1 MNKRHFVTSALMAA
15 VVSGVVSQASAQQVA
30 STDPS
35 VVKAGTYKVE
45 PYHTQVGFTLSHMG
59 FSNFSGFFTGAS
71 GSLTID
77 PAHLSAT
84 SLDVTIPVQSV
95 DTTVPKLDGELK
107 SAQWFDAGQFP
118 NATFR
123 STRVVRTGANTAN
136 ITGNLTLHGVTKP
149 ITLKARLIGS
159 GTNPL
164 DKMFTVGFE
173 ATGTI
178 IRSQFGIKQYVPLV
192 GDDVTLTI
200 AGTFELQQ

>member
-1 MNKRHFVTSALMAA
+1 MIRRHFATSALMAT
-15 VVSGVVSQASAQQVA
+15 VVVGAVSQASAQQVA

-35 VVKAGTYKVE
+35 AVKAGTYKVE

-77 PAHLSAT
+77 PAHLSST
-84 SLDVTIPVQSV
+84 SLDITIPVQSV

-107 SAQWFDAGQFP
+107 SAQWFDADKFP

-123 STRVVRTGANTAN
+123 STRVVRTGVNTAN
-136 ITGNLTLHGVTKP
+136 ITGNLTLHGVTRP
-149 ITLKARLIGS
+149 VTLKARLIGS

-178 IRSQFGIKQYVPLV
+178 VRSEFGVKQYVPLV
-192 GDDVTLTI
+192 GDTVTLTI
-200 AGTFELQQ
+200 AGAFELQQ

>member
-1 MNKRHFVTSALMAA
+1 MIKRHFATSAFMAA
-15 VVSGVVSQASAQQVA
+15 VIFGAVSQASAQQVA
-30 STDPS
+30 SPDPS
-35 VVKAGTYKVE
+35 AVKAGTYKVE

-107 SAQWFDAGQFP
+107 SAQWFDADKFP

-136 ITGNLTLHGVTKP
+136 ITGNLTLHGVTRP
-149 ITLKARLIGS
+149 VTLKARLIGS

-178 IRSQFGIKQYVPLV
+178 VRSEFGVKQYVPLV

-200 AGTFELQQ
+200 AGAFELQQ

>member
-35 VVKAGTYKVE
+35 AVKAGTYKVE

-178 IRSQFGIKQYVPLV
+178 VRSQFGVKQYVPLV

-200 AGTFELQQ
+200 DGAFELQQ

>member
-1 MNKRHFVTSALMAA
+1 MAMTVFGA
-15 VVSGVVSQASAQQVA
+15 VSYASAQQV
-30 STDPS
+30 SSPDPS
-35 VVKAGTYKVE
+35 AVKAGTYRVE
-45 PYHTQVGFTLSHMG
+45 PYHTQVGFTLLHMG

-71 GSLTID
+71 GSLKID
-77 PAHLSAT
+77 PAHLAAS

-107 SAQWFDAGQFP
+107 SAQWFDVDRFP
-118 NATFR
+118 NATFK
-123 STRVVRTGANTAN
+123 STRIVQTSANTAD
-136 ITGNLTLHGVTKP
+136 ITGNLSLHGVTRP
-149 ITLKARLIGS
+149 ITLKARLVGS

-178 IRSQFGIKQYVPLV
+178 VRSQFGVKQYVPLV

-200 AGTFELQQ
+200 AGAFELQQ